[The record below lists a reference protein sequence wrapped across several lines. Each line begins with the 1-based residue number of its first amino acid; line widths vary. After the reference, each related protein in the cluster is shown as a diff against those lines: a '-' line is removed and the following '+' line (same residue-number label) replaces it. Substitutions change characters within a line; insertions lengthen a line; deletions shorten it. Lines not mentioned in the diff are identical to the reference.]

1 MGWTE
6 LSVSKIQFL
15 VYGTPTP
22 QGSMKA
28 FAFQQGDQL
37 RARITHASKKVLPY
51 RHAIAQ
57 VAAIRKQE
65 TGFELIPRNV
75 GVILRVSFHL
85 ARPKSLPKK
94 QEAHTKRPDLDKM
107 VRSCLDA
114 LTGILWTDDSQVV
127 CLVAT
132 KRYGSPERTEITLET
147 EELL

>member
-1 MGWTE
+1 MNCMP
-6 LSVSKIQFL
+6 KIQFL
-15 VYGTPTP
+15 VYGPPVP

-28 FAFQQGDQL
+28 FAFRQGNKV
-37 RARITHASKKVLPY
+37 RAVVTHSSKKVLPY
-51 RHAIAQ
+51 RQAVAQ
-57 VAAIRKQE
+57 VAAVRKQE
-65 TGFELIPRNV
+65 TDFVAIPRSV

-94 QEAHTKRPDLDKM
+94 QEAHTKRPDVDKL

-114 LTGILWTDDSQVV
+114 LTGILFEDDAQVM

-132 KRYGSPERTEITLET
+132 KRYGTPERTEVTVET